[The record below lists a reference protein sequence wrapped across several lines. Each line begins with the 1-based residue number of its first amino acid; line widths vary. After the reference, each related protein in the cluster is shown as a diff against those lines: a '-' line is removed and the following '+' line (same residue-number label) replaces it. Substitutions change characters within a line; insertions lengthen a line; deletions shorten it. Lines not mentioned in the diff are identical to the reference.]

1 MTIPHLLAIRETE
14 RTMKRFTFLGGF
26 ILLSTAIALPF
37 YLMRKKA
44 DQGENEENIRYDI
57 NEYIAAE
64 GL

>member
-1 MTIPHLLAIRETE
+1 
-14 RTMKRFTFLGGF
+14 MKRFTFLGGF